1 MMVMMM
7 VMMVMMMMMMTM
19 MMMTMMTMTMIGC
32 LPGDEDVTWF
42 GDDDPVLP
50 LGQGVEQKREA
61 LESLARGWSEVNRLV
76 RGFLNCERFIEL

>member
-1 MMVMMM
+1 MACVLNVPGWTRPSLKMILITMMMMM
-7 VMMVMMMMMMTM
+7 VMMVTMMT

-61 LESLARGWSEVNRLV
+61 LESLARG
-76 RGFLNCERFIEL
+76 